1 MALVLADRVLETTS
15 VAGTGDAALNGAQAN
30 YQPFSVIGNGNTTY
44 YTIVDNTNNEWE
56 VGIGTYTLSS
66 NSISRDTVL
75 SSSNGGA
82 LVYFPSGDK
91 DIFLDLPA
99 EEVITSAGDV
109 TGPASAVANNF
120 AAFNL
125 TTGKLIKDSGY
136 NASTFATAAQG
147 AKADTAVQPGS
158 LGSAAY
164 LTAGAANGVATLDGG
179 GTVPTS
185 QLPAAVLGAVKYQ
198 GTWNA
203 TTNVPTLASG
213 VGTQGYYYVVAT
225 AGSTNLDGIT
235 SWAVGDWAIYN
246 GTAWQ
251 KIDNTDA
258 VTSVNSLTGTVVL
271 TASDVGAAPATS
283 GTSIL
288 YGNGTGGTSNV
299 TVGTG
304 LTFAGGTLASTAAG
318 GDVVGP
324 ASSTDNA
331 IARFDLT
338 TGKLLQNSVVTVS
351 DTGAIAGATT
361 ITDLDYLDFDTTYAT
376 TLGAGQLGWNGND
389 TLGLGMIGGN
399 VVQHIGEDT
408 FFYVKASATITKGQL
423 CMFTGTVGSSGVLTA
438 APSTAI
444 PYAEAIIGVA
454 AEDIANN
461 AFGLIQNLGTLRGVD
476 TSAFLDGDILYYNS
490 AVTGGFTKTF
500 PTSGPIVVAAAVAK
514 SGSGGSGVLTVRI
527 SFQTRVTAS
536 TGISVTQANDVVTV
550 TNTAPDQTVALTA
563 GTGISTSG
571 TYPNFTITNSAPD
584 QTVAITGAGG
594 AVVTGT
600 YPNFTITTPSGTVTS
615 VSGTAPI
622 ASSGGATPAISISQ
636 ATTSTDGY
644 LSSTDWNT
652 FNSKQPSGSY
662 LTAVTASAPLS
673 GSGTVGSPLVISQAT
688 TSTNGY
694 LSSTDW
700 NTFNNKGSGT
710 VTSVTGTAPVV
721 SSGGATPAISMAAAT
736 TSVNGYLTSTD
747 WNTFNGKYST
757 GGALGTPSSGTLTN
771 CTGYTYAN
779 LSGTVPTW
787 NQDTTGK
794 SAKTDALNSATTTI
808 NVSSATAPSAGQA
821 LIATS
826 STAATW
832 QTIAASQWTTSGSNI
847 YYNSGQVSIGN
858 TSPVSAGWL
867 TLNYDGQNYNGL
879 MVRTTTSGTYFG
891 AMFKN
896 SSDSFVGNISVSA
909 SATAYNTSS
918 DYRLKDNVAS
928 MQGALEKVLLLKPVT
943 YTWKI
948 DGSDGEG
955 FIAHELAEVCPLAVT
970 GEKDALNEDGSIK
983 SQSIDT
989 SFLVATLTAA
999 IQELDAK
1006 VKVLESK
1013 LAAK

>member
-1 MALVLADRVLETTS
+1 MAIDDNGAP
-15 VAGTGDAALNGAQAN
+15 TGD
-30 YQPFSVIGNGNTTY
+30 
-44 YTIVDNTNNEWE
+44 WE
-56 VGIGTYTLSS
+56 VGIGTYVTSG
-66 NSISRDTVL
+66 NKVSRDTVL

-82 LVYFPSGDK
+82 LVYFASGNK
-91 DIFLDLPA
+91 QIFLDLPS
-99 EEVITSAGDV
+99 EELVTTASTGLSISGNTITNTAPDQVVSLTGAGTTTITGTYPSFTITSTGGSGGGDV
-109 TGPASAVANNF
+109 TGPASAVADNF
-120 AAFNL
+120 AAFNM

-136 NASTFATAAQG
+136 NASSF
-147 AKADTAVQPGS
+147 
-158 LGSAAY
+158 
-164 LTAGAANGVATLDGG
+164 
-179 GTVPTS
+179 
-185 QLPAAVLGAVKYQ
+185 
-198 GTWNA
+198 
-203 TTNVPTLASG
+203 
-213 VGTQGYYYVVAT
+213 
-225 AGSTNLDGIT
+225 
-235 SWAVGDWAIYN
+235 
-246 GTAWQ
+246 
-251 KIDNTDA
+251 
-258 VTSVNSLTGTVVL
+258 
-271 TASDVGAAPATS
+271 APATS

-288 YGNGTGGTSNV
+288 YGNGTGGFSNV
-299 TVGTG
+299 TIGTG
-304 LTFAGGTLASTAAG
+304 VAFAGGTLSATGSG

-331 IARFDLT
+331 IARFDTT